1 MKFFTRPSLSR
12 FSLRRRRELEE
23 FQKELDRPIR
33 VSRHSASS
41 NPGEIPKVISF
52 QTISTSLDAS
62 SVTCAL
68 DISLPTLGEGMDLS
82 DRVPHW

>member
-1 MKFFTRPSLSR
+1 MKFSTRPSLSR

-33 VSRHSASS
+33 VSSHSASS

-52 QTISTSLDAS
+52 HS